1 MTDHDKEPRLID
13 YLDILWKRKW
23 MIIAPTI
30 LFVGAVSVIS
40 YMSPKIWEVDMIIQP
55 SNLFVQT
62 EQGEFA
68 EIVVIDPR
76 QVAGQ
81 INQRSYDNELASEL
95 NMDIREFPRLHAETL
110 RDTKLIRVFE
120 RGTDR
125 EKAKSILLSL
135 FNHLKTEFDKRIEVE
150 IKSIDTQIK
159 NKRSSIIQNR
169 IDIKDNENKI
179 ALKQLQISDKGNE
192 IATKQNEIKKKANDI
207 KYLELDAESKG
218 IEKEKIRKEIDSLKA
233 KSVISEERVK
243 NILEEMKSVKS
254 RIDALEARLEKAL
267 ANQKQGSEALS
278 LLLYSNEVQQSLR
291 YYNTLDEKLSIEK
304 IAQENN
310 RMDRLAKEQDLRK
323 LDTEISQIR
332 TKCSSLQAD
341 IEDIQ
346 TEIKVVKTE
355 IEKIHKEIAL
365 INNDAERIMS
375 FISIFESDIS
385 LLQDKK
391 GRLDYAK
398 LVKEPTSSVF
408 PVAPNKKQNILVALF
423 FSLVIT
429 SFLAFLLEYVSREKS
444 RRSRSSPSQ

>member
-1 MTDHDKEPRLID
+1 MTDRPNESSLID

-23 MIIAPTI
+23 LIIVPTI

-40 YMSPKIWEVDMIIQP
+40 YTSPKIWEVDMIIQP

-81 INQRSYDNELASEL
+81 INQRSYDNELAAEL

-120 RGTDR
+120 RGADR
-125 EKAKSILLSL
+125 EKAKTILLSL
-135 FNHLKTEFDKRIEVE
+135 FNHLKTDFDKRIEVE
-150 IKSIDTQIK
+150 IKSIDTQVE
-159 NKRSSIIQNR
+159 NKRSSIVQNR
-169 IDIKDNENKI
+169 IDMKDNENKI
-179 ALKQLQISDKGNE
+179 ALKRLQISDKGNE
-192 IATKQNEIKKKANDI
+192 ITTKQNEIKKKANDI
-207 KYLELDAESKG
+207 KFQELDVESKG
-218 IEKEKIRKEIDSLKA
+218 IEKEKIRKEIDSLKV
-233 KSVISEERVK
+233 KFTISEERVK

-254 RIDALEARLEKAL
+254 RIDALEAQLEKAL
-267 ANQKQGSEALS
+267 ASQKQGSEALS

-304 IAQENN
+304 IAQENT
-310 RMDRLAKEQDLRK
+310 RMEILAKEQDLRK
-323 LDTEISQIR
+323 LDTEINQIR

-355 IEKIHKEIAL
+355 IEKIHKEIEL
-365 INNDAERIMS
+365 INNNTERIMS
-375 FISIFESDIS
+375 FISTFESEIS
-385 LLQDKK
+385 LLKDKK

-398 LVKEPTSSVF
+398 LIKEPTSSVF
-408 PVAPNKKQNILVALF
+408 PVAPNKKHNILMALF
-423 FSLVIT
+423 FSLVFT
-429 SFLAFLLEYVSREKS
+429 LFLAFFLEYVSREKS
-444 RRSRSSPSQ
+444 KRSRSSASP